1 MERLLNAIKARINE
15 LEKEKART
23 KIIADGMSFRHNF
36 QEKINALNKIE
47 YIDGKIIELKSLLN
61 V

>member
-1 MERLLNAIKARINE
+1 MENKVEARIAE

-23 KIIADGMSFRHNF
+23 KIIADGMSYRHNF

-47 YIDGKIIELKSLLN
+47 KIESNIEELKSLLN

>member
-1 MERLLNAIKARINE
+1 MENKIEARIAE

-23 KIIADGMSFRHNF
+23 KIIADGMSYRHNF

-47 YIDGKIIELKSLLN
+47 KIESNIEELKSLLN